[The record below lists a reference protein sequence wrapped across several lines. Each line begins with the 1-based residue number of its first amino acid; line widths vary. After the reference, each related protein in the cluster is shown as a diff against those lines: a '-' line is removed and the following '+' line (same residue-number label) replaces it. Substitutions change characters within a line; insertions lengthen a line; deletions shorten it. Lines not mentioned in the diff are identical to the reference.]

1 MPALVDIV
9 TTQSM
14 ITRSLSI
21 DFSVVDSV
29 CFCSTSRMISVE
41 AIQPEEQR
49 RAKGTSWKSVYDDL
63 RRRILTLELSPGE
76 MLDESTLA
84 DRYGVSRSPVRE
96 ALIRLAGEELVVT
109 LPNRSTIVAPLA
121 IERFPKYVEALDIA
135 QRMNCRLA
143 AELRSDED
151 IEILLRRQNEY
162 EQAVRDQDHLAMSGT
177 NAAFHKAIGDAGRN
191 PHLAAFYSRLL
202 DQGRRI
208 LHLHFRY
215 LERGGPGV
223 LLTDEHYQM
232 IDAIRDR
239 DVARADQ
246 LAHAHTRQFSNNF
259 MNFMQEH
266 HLTGEL
272 V

>member
-1 MPALVDIV
+1 MAPPVKDGF
-9 TTQSM
+9 
-14 ITRSLSI
+14 SL
-21 DFSVVDSV
+21 VDSV
-29 CFCSTSRMISVE
+29 CFCSTSAMGKGDRM
-41 AIQPEEQR
+41 QPEEQR

-63 RRRILTLELSPGE
+63 RRRILTLELGPGE
-76 MLDESTLA
+76 LLDESSLA
-84 DRYGVSRSPVRE
+84 DRYSVSRSPVRE

-151 IEILLRRQNEY
+151 LAILARRQQEY
-162 EQAVRDQDHLAMSGT
+162 ERAVNVQDHLAMSAT
-177 NAAFHKAIGDAGRN
+177 NAAFHNAIGDAGRN
-191 PHLAAFYSRLL
+191 PHLAAFYGRLL

-215 LERGGPGV
+215 LERGGEGV

-246 LAHAHTRQFSNNF
+246 LAHAHTRQFSDNF
-259 MNFMQEH
+259 MRFMQEH
-266 HLTGEL
+266 HLTGAL

>member
-1 MPALVDIV
+1 M
-9 TTQSM
+9 
-14 ITRSLSI
+14 
-21 DFSVVDSV
+21 
-29 CFCSTSRMISVE
+29 
-41 AIQPEEQR
+41 QPDDQR

-63 RRRILTLELSPGE
+63 RRRILTLELGPGE
-76 MLDESTLA
+76 MLDESSLA
-84 DRYGVSRSPVRE
+84 DRYDVSRSPVRE

-143 AELRSDED
+143 AELRTDD
-151 IEILLRRQNEY
+151 DLDTLLRRQKEY
-162 EQAVRDQDHLAMSGT
+162 ERAVTDGDHLAMSAT
-177 NAAFHKAIGDAGRN
+177 NAAFHVAIAEAGRN
-191 PHLAAFYSRLL
+191 PYLAVFYGRLL

-215 LERGGPGV
+215 LERGGEGV

-239 DVARADQ
+239 DVLRADQ

-259 MNFMQEH
+259 MSFMQEH
-266 HLTGEL
+266 HLIGEL

>member
-1 MPALVDIV
+1 MQTEEQI
-9 TTQSM
+9 
-14 ITRSLSI
+14 R
-21 DFSVVDSV
+21 
-29 CFCSTSRMISVE
+29 
-41 AIQPEEQR
+41 PEEQR

-63 RRRILTLELSPGE
+63 RTRILTLELGPGE
-76 MLDESTLA
+76 MLDESSLA
-84 DRYGVSRSPVRE
+84 ERYSVSRSPVRE

-143 AELRSDED
+143 AELRSED
-151 IEILLRRQNEY
+151 DLKILLRRQKEY
-162 EQAVRDQDHLAMSGT
+162 ERAVNGRDHLAMSAT
-177 NAAFHKAIGDAGRN
+177 NAAFHNAIADAGRN
-191 PHLAAFYSRLL
+191 PFLALFYSRLL

-215 LERGGPGV
+215 LERSGEGV

-239 DVARADQ
+239 DVTRADQ
-246 LAHAHTRQFSNNF
+246 LAHAHTRQFSDNF
-259 MNFMQEH
+259 LNFMQEH
-266 HLTGEL
+266 HLTGAL

>member
-1 MPALVDIV
+1 M
-9 TTQSM
+9 
-14 ITRSLSI
+14 
-21 DFSVVDSV
+21 
-29 CFCSTSRMISVE
+29 E
-41 AIQPEEQR
+41 AGEQIRPDEQR

-63 RRRILTLELSPGE
+63 RRRILTLELGPGE

-84 DRYGVSRSPVRE
+84 DRYAVSRSPVRE

-143 AELRSDED
+143 AELRTDD
-151 IEILLRRQNEY
+151 DLKILLRRQKDYERSVNE
-162 EQAVRDQDHLAMSGT
+162 RDHLAMSAT
-177 NAAFHKAIGDAGRN
+177 NAAFHNAIADAGRN
-191 PHLAAFYSRLL
+191 PFLAAFYGRLL

-215 LERGGPGV
+215 LERSGEGV

-232 IDAIRDR
+232 IEAIRDR

-246 LAHAHTRQFSNNF
+246 LAHAHTRQFSDNF

-266 HLTGEL
+266 HLTGAL

>member
-1 MPALVDIV
+1 M
-9 TTQSM
+9 
-14 ITRSLSI
+14 SI
-21 DFSVVDSV
+21 IEK
-29 CFCSTSRMISVE
+29 TP
-41 AIQPEEQR
+41 PEDQR

-63 RRRILTLELSPGE
+63 RQRILTMELGPGE

-84 DRYGVSRSPVRE
+84 ERYMVSRSPVRE

-109 LPNRSTIVAPLA
+109 LPNRSTIVLA

-143 AELRSDED
+143 ADLRSDED
-151 IEILLRRQNEY
+151 IEILLQRQAQY
-162 EQAVRDQDHLAMSGT
+162 EQAVEVQDHLAMSET
-177 NAAFHKAIGDAGRN
+177 NAAFHKAIADAGRN
-191 PHLAAFYSRLL
+191 PYLAVFYSRLL

-246 LAHAHTRQFSNNF
+246 LAHAHTRQFSRNF